1 MEKTGEV
8 IDKSS
13 VHRLGIWHSA
23 IHLIIV
29 NKDSTKV
36 IFQKRAKNKDLYPN
50 MWDISV
56 GGHIKS
62 NEIDIDAAK
71 RELEE
76 ELGIKSNNIKFIKK
90 YKEELNNNGVDSK
103 EVVSL
108 FVLSL
113 DNEEEKLKLQ
123 KEEVSD
129 AKWITKKEME
139 ILIKNKLVVPHIE
152 PYNVLED
159 ILK

>member
-13 VHRLGIWHSA
+13 AHRLGIWHSA

-36 IFQKRAKNKDLYPN
+36 IFQKRAKNKDFYPN

-62 NEIDIDAAK
+62 NEIDIEAAK
-71 RELEE
+71 R
-76 ELGIKSNNIKFIKK
+76 N
-90 YKEELNNNGVDSK
+90 KES
-103 EVVSL
+103 
-108 FVLSL
+108 
-113 DNEEEKLKLQ
+113 
-123 KEEVSD
+123 
-129 AKWITKKEME
+129 
-139 ILIKNKLVVPHIE
+139 
-152 PYNVLED
+152 
-159 ILK
+159 